1 MAGIKETQEIEL
13 NRDQLGFLKS
23 TLEKYRIPDQS
34 KAVRVLLDYVITNP
48 DIQDTVFSDVRCL
61 RCE

>member
-1 MAGIKETQEIEL
+1 MAGSKETHEIEL

-23 TLEKYRIPDQS
+23 SVEKYRIPDQS
-34 KAVRVLLDYVITNP
+34 KAVRILLDYAINNP
-48 DIQDTVFSDVRCL
+48 NIHDAVFGEVRCL